1 MGDTNMGARL
11 LVTTPPCSLSLFFV
25 LSRPPPLSHTPGVD
39 THIWGLDYSFLREA
53 ALRRQ
58 KQKTLFLIG
67 GVDRDVTALDDPQYF
82 SLMEPLPLGFL
93 SATFFEETD
102 DGVEG
107 SSSSP
112 SSRVERSE
120 ADLKRIINSMAR
132 ALAEKMKATE
142 PARFPESVDDLVS
155 SLALHETSMRM
166 VIHYRKV
173 MEIQRRMYLDGK
185 HSFTNSPNSLVRVQ
199 QYMSLLDAVMQ
210 EILNWSMGGSTE
222 ATAAGA
228 AAVPSAAGAA
238 GGGGGGGKGMGAGGK
253 GMVPGS
259 KGKAKTSGAKK
270 GGGFG

>member
-107 SSSSP
+107 SSSS
-112 SSRVERSE
+112 SSRVERNE

-155 SLALHETSMRM
+155 SLALQETSMRM